1 MCNENNNKNQL
12 KVNCSPGIG
21 HPKDGISS
29 QNGLRN
35 TIQVINNRAQYF
47 ADIAKNCLEE
57 VRTILAQVREYAA
70 QNTNVTVEFVT
81 NKIAELRNIIE
92 TNLNNYLLKSNLN
105 TELVNFGTN
114 AQYVNETRLATAIN
128 AVIPSQENNENKLLS
143 TDGEDLCWVPVHHD
157 FSIFDIVPK
166 DHILSYSETKG
177 FAQLGSYVYKDAVAG
192 SRYGYPDFYAKVIAE
207 YQDPNNTTETVS
219 GVTITVNANGHK
231 FYDIADKA
239 DIDSLF
245 TARGEAWFYG
255 IDTTNERIFLPRST
269 RIKFG
274 DTSTVGEYQEAGL
287 PNITATWGSC
297 FEYGSDGYKSIGA
310 VTSTEESSY
319 YMEIPNVAGGG
330 RVLRDFDASRSSS
343 VYGNSNTVEY
353 SSTKLIPYMVV
364 GNVSD
369 WSGMTDVVNHGM
381 TILEQVNQG
390 IQSRVLLDGSNAQF
404 PCITETYVNGTS
416 WYRVYSDG
424 WCEQGGTS
432 NSSAVSFLKNYIDT
446 NYNTSVSWLNMVS
459 GSGQSLCVLN
469 KTVSSISV
477 QVKWATDNI
486 VTTFTNGTFNWQAC
500 GYIR

>member
-12 KVNCSPGIG
+12 KANCYPGQG

-57 VRTILAQVREYAA
+57 VRIILAQVREYAA

-114 AQYVNETRLATAIN
+114 AQYVNETRLATAMDS
-128 AVIPSQENNENKLLS
+128 VIPSQENNENKLLS

-177 FAQLGSYVYKDAVAG
+177 FAQLGSYVYKESVAG

-207 YQDPNNTTETVS
+207 YQDQNNTTETVS

-245 TARGEAWFYG
+245 TTRGEAWFYG

-274 DTSTVGEYQEAGL
+274 DSSAVGEYQQAGL
-287 PNITATWGSC
+287 PNVEGTV
-297 FEYGSDGYKSIGA
+297 YGTDFLEGPVVTGA
-310 VTSTEESSY
+310 FYNAGTVSS
-319 YMEIPNVAGGG
+319 EAPAGGSG
-330 RVLRDFDASRSSS
+330 TSIKLGFEASRSNSI
-343 VYGNSNTVEY
+343 YGNSNTVEY

-369 WSGMTDVVNHGM
+369 WSGMTDVVNQGM

-390 IQSRVLLDGSNAQF
+390 IQSRVLLDGSNAEF
-404 PCITETYVNGTS
+404 PYITETYVNGTS

-424 WCEQGGTS
+424 WCEQGGEVNVPYT
-432 NSSAVSFLKNYIDT
+432 NTTVTVSLLKSYTNT
-446 NYNTSVSWLNMVS
+446 NYNILLSM
-459 GSGQSLCVLN
+459 GGQLYNGVGNCNWQN
-469 KTVSSISV
+469 KTVSNFVVYGDYSV
-477 QVKWATDNI
+477 STD
-486 VTTFTNGTFNWQAC
+486 TLPTYWQAC
-500 GYIR
+500 GYIN